1 MPTTNNKL
9 AMQNKKIKKAKTSSS
24 NKPAPKYSIKLLWLI
39 VLGGIGAFVLIMFF
53 ASVGLFGKL
62 PSLQELENPQAN
74 LASEIYADDG
84 KTLMG
89 KIYTE
94 NRSPIDFKDIST

>member
-1 MPTTNNKL
+1 
-9 AMQNKKIKKAKTSSS
+9 MQNQKIIKSKNPPQKKSNVKSSVRILWF
-24 NKPAPKYSIKLLWLI
+24 AVFGGLAAFLL
-39 VLGGIGAFVLIMFF
+39 VLLF
-53 ASVGLFGKL
+53 ASVGVFGKL

-94 NRSPIDFKDIST
+94 NRSPVDFKDISTNV